1 MMYLF
6 FDYLEVLLGA
16 IFIGVFCDVEQK
28 KQILFDFIDN

>member
-16 IFIGVFCDVEQK
+16 IFIGVFVMLNK
-28 KQILFDFIDN
+28 KTDIV